1 MDKYYK
7 NVLTVYPSTVPITFL
22 ISIVM
27 FPIQRVKSLSQEVRY
42 NDHKR
47 KYIDQII
54 AKFPEEMRR
63 EFDQGQDDFEDYHRD
78 DNVDPTSMSYLQ
90 SLLGKAIKALR
101 LTHRK
106 QLYVCVCVCVCVY
119 VCVYV
124 CVCVCVRMCVVCAC
138 VHVCVCMCAC
148 VCMRVCVYMCVR
160 VCVCACVCVCVCAC
174 VRVCVHVCMC
184 VCVCVCVCVH
194 VCVCMYL

>member
-1 MDKYYK
+1 M
-7 NVLTVYPSTVPITFL
+7 L
-22 ISIVM
+22 
-27 FPIQRVKSLSQEVRY
+27 PIQRVKSLSQEVRY

-78 DNVDPTSMSYLQ
+78 DNVDPTSMSSLQ

-106 QLYVCVCVCVCVY
+106 QL
-119 VCVYV
+119 
-124 CVCVCVRMCVVCAC
+124 
-138 VHVCVCMCAC
+138 
-148 VCMRVCVYMCVR
+148 
-160 VCVCACVCVCVCAC
+160 
-174 VRVCVHVCMC
+174 
-184 VCVCVCVCVH
+184 
-194 VCVCMYL
+194 

>member
-1 MDKYYK
+1 
-7 NVLTVYPSTVPITFL
+7 
-22 ISIVM
+22 M

-63 EFDQGQDDFEDYHRD
+63 EFDQGQDDFEDYRRD
-78 DNVDPTSMSYLQ
+78 DNVDPTSMSSLQ

-106 QLYVCVCVCVCVY
+106 QLYVNVS
-119 VCVYV
+119 
-124 CVCVCVRMCVVCAC
+124 A
-138 VHVCVCMCAC
+138 VCMCLPVT
-148 VCMRVCVYMCVR
+148 VCLSVC
-160 VCVCACVCVCVCAC
+160 
-174 VRVCVHVCMC
+174 
-184 VCVCVCVCVH
+184 
-194 VCVCMYL
+194 LWI